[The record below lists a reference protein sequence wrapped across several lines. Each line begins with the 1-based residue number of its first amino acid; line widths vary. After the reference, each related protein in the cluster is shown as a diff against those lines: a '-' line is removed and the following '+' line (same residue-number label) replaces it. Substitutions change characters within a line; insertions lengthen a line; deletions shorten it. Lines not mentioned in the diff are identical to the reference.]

1 MVVCEKGFCGAYLY
15 WYANH
20 TGEWL
25 GQAASNKR
33 VHVRLGMHFQV
44 EGRKIVTGW
53 LQMDLLE
60 MMQDM
65 GVDLLGRAQARAFEL
80 LGEINRTS

>member
-1 MVVCEKGFCGAYLY
+1 
-15 WYANH
+15 
-20 TGEWL
+20 
-25 GQAASNKR
+25 
-33 VHVRLGMHFQV
+33 MHFQV